1 MADNTNLDLK
11 YKASKIKA
19 LVFDVDGVMTDASLT
34 FDENGAEYKTF
45 NAKDG
50 QGVIMAGKSG
60 FVTAIITARGNGT
73 VRHRFKNLGM
83 TKLFEGCKNKIAA
96 LREFMAE
103 FNLKPEEIAYMGDD
117 LPDICVLK
125 TVGLPCCPNDA
136 VDEVKEHA
144 LFIASK
150 NGGRGAVREMCDFI
164 LKATGKYEAVA
175 SAIINRE

>member
-1 MADNTNLDLK
+1 MHNDLDLR
-11 YKASKIKA
+11 YRASKIKA
-19 LVFDVDGVMTDASLT
+19 VVFDVDGVMTDGSLT

-50 QGVIMAGKSG
+50 QGIVMMNKSG
-60 FVTAIITARGNGT
+60 FVTAIITARDNGT

-83 TKLFEGCKNKIAA
+83 TKLFEGCKNKISA
-96 LREFMAE
+96 LKDLMCEFD
-103 FNLKPEEIAYMGDD
+103 LKPEEIAYMGDD

-125 TVGLPCCPNDA
+125 TAGLPCCPNDA
-136 VDEVKEHA
+136 VEEVRQHA
-144 LFIASK
+144 LFVTSK

-164 LKATGKYEAVA
+164 LKATGKYEEIT

>member
-1 MADNTNLDLK
+1 MTNLDLK

-19 LVFDVDGVMTDASLT
+19 AVFDVDGVMTDGSLT

-50 QGVIMAGKSG
+50 QGIVMLNKTG
-60 FVTAIITARGNGT
+60 FVTAIITARDNGT
-73 VRHRFKNLGM
+73 VRHRFKNLCM

-96 LREFMAE
+96 LKELMAE
-103 FNLKPEEIAYMGDD
+103 YNLKYEEIAYMGDD

-125 TVGLPCCPNDA
+125 KVGLPCAPADA
-136 VDEVKEHA
+136 VEEVLTCAE
-144 LFIASK
+144 FICSK

-164 LKATGKYEAVA
+164 LKSTGKYEEIT